1 MPTNIR
7 PVIIENIVQF
17 SGLGLPRGR
26 CPDCHKMPF
35 KSLML
40 CSWDQRFYPGT
51 TWAFIEDDYTK
62 KDRAFSVSWG
72 ERVFSQHPRSKY
84 SRMLADR
91 PENWTHQLWSH
102 VIFDKQRVLMHR
114 HQGWNVRHGLCHI
127 YMRYLYIYELFI
139 AFVCYLPKFTFWQVC
154 SFVGLSVC
162 LSVSL
167 SVLSSITHE
176 RFDISSPNLV
186 HIWNGWAVSV
196 CDIDK

>member
-1 MPTNIR
+1 MWCICVHHIQLWAVALSKLPSETNVAIISTNIR

-26 CPDCHKMPF
+26 CPECHKMPF

-40 CSWDQRFYPGT
+40 CSWEQRFYPGT
-51 TWAFIEDDYTK
+51 TWASIEDDYTK

-102 VIFDKQRVLMHR
+102 VIFDDEYR
-114 HQGWNVRHGLCHI
+114 
-127 YMRYLYIYELFI
+127 
-139 AFVCYLPKFTFWQVC
+139 
-154 SFVGLSVC
+154 VGLHHSSRRAFQIIP
-162 LSVSL
+162 SVSWTQQSTGVSTAWQQL
-167 SVLSSITHE
+167 RNANYSCRGWLWTHP
-176 RFDISSPNLV
+176 S
-186 HIWNGWAVSV
+186 
-196 CDIDK
+196 K